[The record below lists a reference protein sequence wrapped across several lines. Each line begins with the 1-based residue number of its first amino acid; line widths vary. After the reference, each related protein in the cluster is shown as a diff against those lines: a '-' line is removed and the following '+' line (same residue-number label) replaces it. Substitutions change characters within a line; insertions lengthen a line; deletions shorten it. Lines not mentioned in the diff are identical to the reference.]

1 MLPALANAR
10 ALYNAETAGL
20 SFRKLL
26 CGLSAFGF
34 RSFFGRQFR
43 PVGDLDDRILCRGN
57 SVFLAVILRAQAKD
71 ESGEDKSEGSL
82 LFRRQDE
89 NLAAVLFRRSFH
101 SQRRRTWSER
111 YLWRMFW
118 S

>member
-26 CGLSAFGF
+26 CALSAFGF
-34 RSFFGRQFR
+34 RSFFRGQFR
-43 PVGDLDDRILCRGN
+43 PVGDFNDRILCRGS
-57 SVFLAVILRAQAKD
+57 SVFLAIIFRTKAKD
-71 ESGEDKSEGSL
+71 ESGEDKNEGSL
-82 LFRRQDE
+82 LFRGQDE
-89 NLAAVLFRRSFH
+89 NLAAVLFRRRFH
-101 SQRRRTWSER
+101 SERRRTWSER